1 VYRTYRVS
9 LYRDENGEVTLDNPD
24 RRGEWVRGETPEFE
38 PMTPTINPVTP
49 PDEAQYLT
57 PESMLSRLPTP
68 DFPEV
73 EIYQDPGDQPAPSSE
88 SLRAGALVL
97 IEKLWD
103 EDIRNCP
110 GYRAKYAED
119 ERLYKDENGEMLLA
133 DADRRG
139 EWDRTSPANSPVP
152 EELSTWDVDSEDRPN
167 FGFSPLMYP
176 YPGMLDEEQIP
187 SPTPSEV
194 FPEVEICVCPAYPE
208 SSTPE
213 ELRAQALV
221 AIEKIWGGDV
231 TKVPGYRKKEPEPA
245 TGEDGPE
252 SSSEADP
259 AQLYGRIEGRIFRC
273 GGLISID
280 PAQLE

>member
-9 LYRDENGEVTLDNPD
+9 LYRDENGDVTLDNPD
-24 RRGEWVRGETPEFE
+24 RRGESERGYTPDVE
-38 PMTPTINPVTP
+38 PMTPMTNPVTL

-57 PESMLSRLPTP
+57 PESMLSRSPTP
-68 DFPEV
+68 EFPEV
-73 EIYQDPGDQPAPSSE
+73 DIHEDPGDQPAPSSE
-88 SLRAGALVL
+88 SLRAGVMVL

-103 EDIRNCP
+103 GDVRNCQ
-110 GYRAKYAED
+110 GYLVKGVE
-119 ERLYKDENGEMLLA
+119 EEEVGDENSEVTLKHIS
-133 DADRRG
+133 RRG
-139 EWDRTSPANSPVP
+139 ESERGSPAPTDSPVP
-152 EELSTWDVDSEDRPN
+152 EEPSTWDVDSEERPN

-176 YPGMLDEEQIP
+176 CPGMLDDEQIP

-208 SSTPE
+208 SSTSE
-213 ELRAQALV
+213 ELRAQALT

-259 AQLYGRIEGRIFRC
+259 AQL
-273 GGLISID
+273 
-280 PAQLE
+280 